1 MKTQIRRG
9 VFETNSSSTHGISI
23 TNHVAILTD
32 KEYKDYQND
41 KLFITQYG
49 EIMTLDEFNNEV
61 TPIVNS
67 ARREWRMCADNK
79 SPKCWYTERGIDEEG
94 YVKEKVAKW
103 KEAHLAHEDSDT
115 ELTWGSREINGESV
129 HVLSIAKG
137 EDYEYYDG

>member
-23 TNHVAILTD
+23 TNHVVILTD

-41 KLFITQYG
+41 KLFITRCG

-67 ARREWRMCADNK
+67 ARREWRRSGARRDRCTAR
-79 SPKCWYTERGIDEEG
+79 C
-94 YVKEKVAKW
+94 
-103 KEAHLAHEDSDT
+103 
-115 ELTWGSREINGESV
+115 
-129 HVLSIAKG
+129 
-137 EDYEYYDG
+137 

>member
-9 VFETNSSSTHGISI
+9 MFETNSSSTHGISI

-41 KLFITQYG
+41 KLFITRYG

-61 TPIVNS
+61 IPIVNS
-67 ARREWRMCADNK
+67 ASREWRMCADNK
-79 SPKCWYTERGIDEEG
+79 YPKCWYTERGIDEEG

-115 ELTWGSREINGESV
+115 ELTWGEREINGESV